1 MFLDESG
8 FLLIPTRRRTW
19 GPQGRTPVIRYSLRH
34 ERISALAALSAS
46 ARRRRMG
53 LYVRFQ
59 AQNFLAAHVADF
71 LRALLRHLRRKV
83 IVLWDGSPIHKGPFL
98 RKLRHQYP
106 RLHVEW
112 FPGYAPELNQV
123 EFLWA
128 QVSEHLAC
136 RAPQSIKELKG
147 LVHMALQR
155 SRDSHWRLE
164 ACLRGAELPW
174 GRRASGYLFK
184 TQ

>member
-71 LRALLRHLRRKV
+71 LRALLRHLRRNV

-98 RKLRHQYP
+98 RQLRHQYP

-112 FPGYAPELNQV
+112 FPGYAPELNPV
-123 EFLWA
+123 EYLWA
-128 QVSEHLAC
+128 DSKGHTANGLPLDRKDLRRNLHTNIRRVRRSQDKLRSFILA
-136 RAPQSIKELKG
+136 S
-147 LVHMALQR
+147 
-155 SRDSHWRLE
+155 
-164 ACLRGAELPW
+164 ELPSPPW
-174 GRRASGYLFK
+174 
-184 TQ
+184 